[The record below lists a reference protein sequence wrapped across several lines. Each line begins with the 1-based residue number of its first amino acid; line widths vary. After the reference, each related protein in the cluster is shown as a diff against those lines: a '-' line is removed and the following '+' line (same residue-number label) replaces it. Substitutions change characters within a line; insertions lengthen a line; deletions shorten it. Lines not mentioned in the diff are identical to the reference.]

1 MGDDKGKVQ
10 AWRNIKTDIG
20 GRMMGFVCTIATMRG
35 HRTVRRYSVFPASPG
50 MPATSSR
57 WQTGWRGNG
66 GLSVLRSEEH
76 TSALQSLIR
85 ISYAV
90 FCFKQI
96 ITDLAHNTAYT
107 T

>member
-66 GLSVLRSEEH
+66 GLSVLKCAVVPTAATPRRSEERRVGKEGF
-76 TSALQSLIR
+76 SPVRSGGAP
-85 ISYAV
+85 V
-90 FCFKQI
+90 
-96 ITDLAHNTAYT
+96 N
-107 T
+107 